1 MGTNVHQVLSTSVQV
16 HPYELLRLPRL
27 HAGASAAA
35 FCQCAS
41 RSCALGAGGG
51 QAGAY
56 GSAQGVRD
64 LLGGLWSTVA
74 VQAPCAAERLAILR
88 QGYPQ
93 LAALLPA
100 GLMALSLVKLA
111 AGQPWEAEEVCTS
124 APDQGNCRALLSMQA
139 RCCCVSAGVLL
150 MDHTVA
156 KVGAVLWR

>member
-1 MGTNVHQVLSTSVQV
+1 MLLGCCPLGVQM
-16 HPYELLRLPRL
+16 HLFELLWLLRLR
-27 HAGASAAA
+27 AGASAAC
-35 FCQCAS
+35 CQCAS
-41 RSCALGAGGG
+41 GSCALGAGGG

-93 LAALLPA
+93 LVALLPA

-111 AGQPWEAEEVCTS
+111 AGQPWEAEEVCTL
-124 APDQGNCRALLSMQA
+124 APDATSA
-139 RCCCVSAGVLL
+139 RPVQHHEA
-150 MDHTVA
+150 HTWEA
-156 KVGAVLWR
+156 SNHI

>member
-1 MGTNVHQVLSTSVQV
+1 M
-16 HPYELLRLPRL
+16 
-27 HAGASAAA
+27 
-35 FCQCAS
+35 
-41 RSCALGAGGG
+41 
-51 QAGAY
+51 
-56 GSAQGVRD
+56 RD

-124 APDQGNCRALLSMQA
+124 APEQGNCRALLSMQA

-156 KVGAVLWR
+156 KVGAVLWRLAGAAEAELFKLCRLISTAQPLPLPHCDSSGAHRRSLHSSSNLAISNHTLQQLNCLCCR

>member
-1 MGTNVHQVLSTSVQV
+1 MGAYVPQVLSASVQV

-41 RSCALGAGGG
+41 RSCAPGAGGG

-64 LLGGLWSTVA
+64 LLGGLWSAVA

-111 AGQPWEAEEVCTS
+111 AGQPWEAEEVCTF
-124 APDQGNCRALLSMQA
+124 APDAT
-139 RCCCVSAGVLL
+139 SAGHVQNHEECTLL
-150 MDHTVA
+150 RMQLYVI
-156 KVGAVLWR
+156 